1 MPTPF
6 ALSQSAAMVKAMA
19 KEYGKLPAEILRM
32 EPGEFYL
39 NLVITFPEIVKK
51 RKRRERRER
60 EEKKLGYNPIRKW
73 IEQMRETLHGK

>member
-1 MPTPF
+1 MAEKYGRLPT
-6 ALSQSAAMVKAMA
+6 
-19 KEYGKLPAEILRM
+19 EIMRQ

-39 NLVITFPEIVKK
+39 NLVVTFPEIVKK
-51 RKRRERRER
+51 RKRREWRER